1 MASWAEFDHEAPA
14 LAALCYQRF
23 KSTDLMM
30 LGTIRKNGFPRIS
43 PIEWVI
49 FEGELALGG
58 IWHAKKALDLLR
70 DPRCTMHS
78 TTANKNGQE
87 GDAKLWGRAV
97 PLAEDR
103 VPAYWDYVYAET
115 GFRADGPAHI
125 FTIDLVSAAYVVF
138 TGDGRMRRLQWPGRS
153 DWIETRPT

>member
-1 MASWAEFDHEAPA
+1 MRTVRSSRADVAVSIV
-14 LAALCYQRF
+14 LVL
-23 KSTDLMM
+23 M
-30 LGTIRKNGFPRIS
+30 LGTFTIAQINNADEIANRVRCASNLRQIGQAILLYSNENRGAYPRTT
-43 PIEWVI
+43 WDVNT
-49 FEGELALGG
+49 
-58 IWHAKKALDLLR
+58 AK
-70 DPRCTMHS
+70 PTWG
-78 TTANKNGQE
+78 TPYE
-87 GDAKLWGRAV
+87 GDAKLGGRAV